1 MGWSASHIFRQW
13 IADSLTRTSTP
24 NYGTDV
30 PKVALYNNSVTP
42 DENASAALSAYN
54 AGQWATANEVFQ
66 AGQWAQ
72 GGVPLS
78 GISGTSHFA
87 DTADAVWYAAPDL
100 ASGSAATLGSIY
112 GCLVEHYTRT
122 QPAAG

>member
-30 PKVALYNNSVTP
+30 PKVALYGNAVTP
-42 DENASAALSAYN
+42 DENVTAALSAYN

-72 GGVPLS
+72 GGVALS
-78 GISGTSHFA
+78 GISGTSHSA
-87 DTADAVWYAAPDL
+87 DTADAVWYDAAAQTASAVSAKCDVPLIPD
-100 ASGSAATLGSIY
+100 SAT
-112 GCLVEHYTRT
+112 
-122 QPAAG
+122 